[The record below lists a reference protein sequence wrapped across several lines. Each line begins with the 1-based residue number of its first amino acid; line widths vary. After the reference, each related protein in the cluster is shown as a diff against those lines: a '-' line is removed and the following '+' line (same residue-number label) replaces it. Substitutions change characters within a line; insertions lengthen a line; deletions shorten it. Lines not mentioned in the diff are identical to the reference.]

1 MNDFLKDPRFSGIK
15 RFEQKVWLSS
25 PTMHG
30 EEQHWVDEAI
40 QTNWVSTIGENIS
53 VIEREMA
60 SFIGCKYAVA
70 LSTGTASLHLAT
82 KLAGERLMEPHLCM
96 GFLYLFI
103 ATEDG
108 ISQCNE
114 GDWVAR
120 DQDGGCHVLK
130 AEEMQ

>member
-1 MNDFLKDPRFSGIK
+1 MKKMIMINGKMAD
-15 RFEQKVWLSS
+15 
-25 PTMHG
+25 
-30 EEQHWVDEAI
+30 AI
-40 QTNWVSTIGENIS
+40 RWDGVNIAE
-53 VIEREMA
+53 IRE
-60 SFIGCKYAVA
+60 
-70 LSTGTASLHLAT
+70 
-82 KLAGERLMEPHLCM
+82 LAGEKLMEPHLCM

-114 GDWVAR
+114 GDWVAK